1 MRAQVRISRRM
12 QMRTPWFRAGAAILA
27 LFALPAGA
35 AGTAAGAGQAVYER
49 DCAQCHGATGKG
61 DGEEAGYLNP
71 TPKDFRSGI
80 LEKRSDDFLAAVVA
94 RGGPAKGLS
103 EAMPA
108 FPKLSKAEL
117 DAVIAYVRQ
126 LGKGSAGQ
134 HPK

>member
-1 MRAQVRISRRM
+1 M
-12 QMRTPWFRAGAAILA
+12 QTGTRWFPASVVALLP
-27 LFALPAGA
+27 LFALPSGA
-35 AGTAAGAGQAVYER
+35 AGGAGQAVYDR

-61 DGEEAGYLNP
+61 DGEEAQYLNP
-71 TPKDFRSGI
+71 APKDFKSGV
-80 LEKRSDDFLAAVVA
+80 LDKRSDDFLAAVVA

-126 LGKGSAGQ
+126 FGKGSAGKQ
-134 HPK
+134 PK